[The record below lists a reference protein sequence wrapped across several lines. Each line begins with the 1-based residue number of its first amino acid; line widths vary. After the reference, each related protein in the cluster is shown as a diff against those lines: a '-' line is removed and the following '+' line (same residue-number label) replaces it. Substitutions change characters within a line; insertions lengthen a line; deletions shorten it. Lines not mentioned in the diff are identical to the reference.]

1 MPDAPPNGPQAP
13 RLPGAVR
20 AALLLAAILAVGC
33 WGYLLTLGAA
43 RATPR
48 PSDAML
54 TAGAAA
60 ALTAMLALGAL
71 LIGHRAARL
80 ATLLLAASL
89 LLLLFL
95 TLSLIAQ
102 QG

>member
-1 MPDAPPNGPQAP
+1 MPPAPPNRPPAAAP
-13 RLPGAVR
+13 AR
-20 AALLLAAILAVGC
+20 AARALLLVAGMVAVAC

-60 ALTAMLALGAL
+60 ALTAMLAMGAL
-71 LIGHRAARL
+71 LIGHRAAKR
-80 ATLLLAASL
+80 AAWLLAASL
-89 LLLLFL
+89 FLLLLL
-95 TLSLIAQ
+95 TLALIAQ